1 MKNPL
6 IQLIAN
12 HFKLNCL
19 YLNDQINDEESDIIF
34 NYLTQHRC
42 CLFCKNRETCIQ
54 GSENEEG
61 TCAAFEGH
69 PEMIK
74 DPIGFWIKILKERL
88 PRSDEARDW
97 IAIYEDHYGKN

>member
-19 YLNDQINDEESDIIF
+19 YLNDQIDSDDSDIIF
-34 NYLTQHRC
+34 NYLIQRQC
-42 CLFCKNRETCIQ
+42 CLFCKNREHCADVDDEGCCI
-54 GSENEEG
+54 
-61 TCAAFEGH
+61 AFDEH
-69 PEMIK
+69 SEMIK